1 MKKIA
6 LIHTGGTISMVEDK
20 QTGEV
25 TTADK
30 HPLANLTYHYQ
41 SIANVDEYIPFSL
54 PSPQI
59 TPNHMRQLAEKIN
72 GLADTYDGFVITHG
86 TDTLEETAYFLD
98 LTTNV
103 SQPVIITG
111 AMRSTNEIGSD
122 ALYNLIS
129 SLRTAASPDARDKG
143 VLVVMNDEIHTARN
157 VTKTSTSN
165 VATFQSPQ
173 NGPIG
178 MITKESIIFH
188 HTILERHTHP
198 VQAITKNVFLLKA
211 YAGMNMEILNA
222 LKETEPDGLV
232 IEGLGE
238 GNLPKNTIPSLTQF
252 IADGIPVILVSRCY
266 QGIVQPT
273 YGYEG
278 GGRELKELGV
288 IFANG
293 LTGPKARIK
302 LLVALE
308 QTNKPDMLKEMF
320 EKVY

>member
-1 MKKIA
+1 MKTIA
-6 LIHTGGTISMVEDK
+6 LIHTGGTISMVENK

-25 TTADK
+25 TTTNK
-30 HPLANLTYHYQ
+30 HPMTNLTDQYK

-59 TPNHMRQLAEKIN
+59 TPNHMLQLADKIN
-72 GLADTYDGFVITHG
+72 ALSDKYDGFVITHG

-98 LTTNV
+98 LTTNIRK
-103 SQPVIITG
+103 PVIITG

-129 SLRTAASPDARDKG
+129 SLRTATSPEAWDKG

-198 VQAITKNVFLLKA
+198 VHHISKNVLLLKA
-211 YAGMNMEILNA
+211 YSGMDMGILDA
-222 LKETEPDGLV
+222 LKQAEPDGLV

-238 GNLPKNTIPSLTQF
+238 GNLPKDTLTPLEQF
-252 IADGIPVILVSRCY
+252 IADGVPVILVSRCY

-273 YGYEG
+273 YGYVG
-278 GGRELKELGV
+278 GGRQLKELGV

-302 LLVALE
+302 LLIALE
-308 QTNKPDMLKEMF
+308 KTNNPDMLKNIF
-320 EKVY
+320 ENVY